1 MIEVKEAV
9 ATAISHL
16 GALYPDTPLDEMML
30 EEVELS
36 SDSQH
41 WLVTIGF
48 DRPKKYTGAGI
59 SFLPFPVAATER
71 VYKTITIS
79 SDQGQFVSM
88 RMRQLPK
95 E

>member
-1 MIEVKEAV
+1 MIDVKQAV
-9 ATAISHL
+9 SIAISNL
-16 GALYPDTPLDEMML
+16 NGLYPDTELAEIML

-59 SFLPFPVAATER
+59 GFPFPVAATER

-88 RMRQLPK
+88 RMREAPK

>member
-1 MIEVKEAV
+1 MIDVKQAV
-9 ATAISHL
+9 SIAISNL
-16 GALYPDTPLDEMML
+16 NGLYPDTELAEIML

-36 SDSQH
+36 SDGKH

-48 DRPKKYTGAGI
+48 DRPKKYTRAAVG
-59 SFLPFPVAATER
+59 FFPFPVATTER

-88 RMRQLPK
+88 RMREAPK

>member
-1 MIEVKEAV
+1 MIDVKQAV
-9 ATAISHL
+9 RIAISHL
-16 GALYPDTPLDEMML
+16 GGLYPDTALEEIML

-48 DRPKKYTGAGI
+48 DRPKKYTGAAIG
-59 SFLPFPVAATER
+59 FPFPVAATER

-88 RMRQLPK
+88 RMREAPK